1 MVNMRHLDFF
11 LISLCVLHLFTQCE
25 GRPLRKRTV
34 SEVQLMHNVGVH
46 QRVKERQNWLLTR
59 LQGVSSGSSVE
70 TTRTKRRLSPEE
82 LSDLSGMTPEEI
94 QYALDLFDSLEA
106 QQA

>member
-1 MVNMRHLDFF
+1 MMN
-11 LISLCVLHLFTQCE
+11 
-25 GRPLRKRTV
+25 RKRTV
-34 SEVQLMHNVGVH
+34 SEVQLMHNVGEH
-46 QRVKERQNWLLTR
+46 KRVKERQNWLLTR

-94 QYALDLFDSLEA
+94 QYALDLSGLES